1 MTLIDSL
8 PPLANKTTLLKQCG
22 WTPGLIT
29 LLLGKPDL
37 EKRKAK
43 GSYRWVEH
51 LYKRDRVVE
60 AMRDPR
66 FVARVEAR
74 QQRAEALIQR
84 KAQIPQQ
91 YQGNW
96 RDALP
101 EACAGMFSLNRYAK
115 HRKCSDLH
123 KVEIYRLKNELIDS
137 LYRHGYCSAS
147 WIHRLPREAKLCP
160 WCGGAGDLDCGRCG
174 GSGIAQRAIVFEFWC
189 FQFEVAGRPFCWHQP
204 LELVK
209 FSPLQSVPPQEWQEY
224 EVKEKPV
231 PLRKDQFA
239 RAKELLEW
247 VIKQSGGEQQQPVY
261 EEVGQR
267 GAVGPFELWR
277 LMDKVAA

>member
-1 MTLIDSL
+1 MTTTTLDAL

-51 LYKRDRVVE
+51 LYSRDRVVE

-66 FVARVEAR
+66 FIARAEAR
-74 QQRAEALIQR
+74 QQRAELQAQR
-84 KAQIPQQ
+84 KAQIPHQ
-91 YQGNW
+91 YHGNW
-96 RDALP
+96 TDALP
-101 EACAGMFSLNRYAK
+101 DACAGMFSLNRYAK
-115 HRKCSDLH
+115 HRKCSELH
-123 KVEIYRLKNELIDS
+123 KVEIYRLKNALIEA

-147 WIHRLPREAKLCP
+147 WIHRLVQMCHG
-160 WCGGAGDLDCGRCG
+160 CGGAGDLDCGRCG
-174 GSGIAQRAIVFEFWC
+174 GRGVWRFEFWC
-189 FQFEVAGRPFCWHQP
+189 FQFEVAGKRFCWHQP
-204 LELVK
+204 LDLVK
-209 FSPLQSVPPQEWQEY
+209 FSPLASVPPQEWKEF

-239 RAKELLEW
+239 RAKELLDW
-247 VIKQSGGEQQQPVY
+247 VIREAGGSGENSVKQ
-261 EEVGQR
+261 EVSQR
-267 GAVGPFELWR
+267 GAVGPFDLWVTFTSACDQ
-277 LMDKVAA
+277 LWW